1 MKFNLGVVGVF
12 INTLQVQLVLGSNS
26 GWFAGRTV
34 GICAGGL

>member
-12 INTLQVQLVLGSNS
+12 INTLQVQLIWSSIS
-26 GWFAGRTV
+26 GCFACGTV